1 MGRYSYYF
9 DCPFLMRYHGA
20 DFQQWILEG
29 TTIMRLMCALLVG
42 LPLVVAAQD
51 APKTVA
57 ASEAGPP
64 KVSEETSV
72 EAVMQDVLKQMETYW
87 AAEEAGPAEA
97 NALSLDVRQCVE
109 MALANNPQVFVA
121 DDDVNAAKEKIGQAQ
136 SQRFPQVKGQIA
148 YTYISGLKSFSLGN
162 IGGGGIL
169 GCLIQDFMG
178 SFSSLNSLQGKK
190 EQRRDSI
197 GITQVLYAG
206 GQIQAAVKASKY
218 LAESQEWRKQAK
230 LNDLEF
236 DVKSAYYGCLLARA
250 MVRVA
255 EESVMTFQRHL
266 GDAQQM
272 FDVGIVS
279 NFEVLRAKTELGARQ
294 ADAVAAKNAVR
305 LALVNL
311 RRILALPEDMP
322 IRLLGKIEWES
333 MEAPVEDLVKEAQE
347 KRPELIALEKG
358 AAAAQQNIRRT
369 KGQYLPRAAASAD
382 WVNIDGGGSMMPE
395 GWTLSVGAQMDLFD
409 GMRRKHE
416 VGEAKAQKSS
426 LEHQLEDVRR
436 LVELDVRNA
445 YIQMEDAMAR
455 IHQEKGTV
463 ELGREGH
470 RLALLRFQEGV
481 GTQLEVLDAELA
493 LTNAE
498 TLLVKAIHDYAVAH
512 AAIEKAIARSW
523 IKGKDETDS
532 MEGATGS
539 EE

>member
-1 MGRYSYYF
+1 
-9 DCPFLMRYHGA
+9 
-20 DFQQWILEG
+20 
-29 TTIMRLMCALLVG
+29 MRLICALLVG

-57 ASEAGPP
+57 ASEVETP
-64 KVSEETSV
+64 KVPAETSV
-72 EAVMQDVLKQMETYW
+72 ETVMQDVLHQMETYW
-87 AAEEAGPAEA
+87 TAEEGAPAEA

-109 MALANNPQVFVA
+109 MALTKNPQVFVA
-121 DDDVNAAKEKIGQAQ
+121 EDDVNAAKEKIGQAQ

-148 YTYISGLKSFSLGN
+148 YTYIEGLQTLSMGN
-162 IGGGGIL
+162 ISGFGIL
-169 GCLIQDFMG
+169 NGVIQEVVTSFG
-178 SFSSLNSLQGKK
+178 SSFTSLQGQD

-218 LAESQEWRKQAK
+218 LAESQEWRRQAK

-236 DVKSAYYGCLLARA
+236 DVKRAYYGCLLTRA

-255 EESVMTFQRHL
+255 EESVTTFQRHL

-272 FDVGIVS
+272 LDVGLVS

-311 RRILALPEDMP
+311 HRILALPEDTP
-322 IRLLGKIEWES
+322 VRLLGKIEWEAV
-333 MEAPVEDLVKEAQE
+333 EAPVEELVNQAQD

-358 AAAAQQNIRRT
+358 IAAAQQNVRRAR
-369 KGQYLPRAAASAD
+369 GQYLPQAAAKAD
-382 WVNIDGGGSMMPE
+382 WVNIDGGGSMTPE
-395 GWTLSVGAQMDLFD
+395 GWTVSVGAQLDLFD

-416 VGEAKAQKSS
+416 VGEAKAQKSG

-455 IHQEKGTV
+455 IDQEKGTV
-463 ELGREGH
+463 ELGREGR
-470 RLALLRFQEGV
+470 RLAQLRFQEGV

-512 AAIEKAIARSW
+512 AAIEKATAKSW
-523 IKGKDETDS
+523 IKGKGET
-532 MEGATGS
+532 ENA
-539 EE
+539 E